1 MSTLTCS
8 ICRSF
13 CTAAACS
20 SGEIG
25 GTDHAVNHGLEGI
38 RRQSVQIQE
47 VLLTDIP
54 QESGD
59 LGVIHHARQRDALSG
74 GEDQRVEPHGH
85 HRLHP
90 GKRAD
95 DGPGAASII
104 QKIVGDVQPCRGQSP
119 GNRVQMLFHG
129 GEHRRQTVGL
139 VGVFRRLCE
148 QRGLVL
154 KALPF
159 RRAKHR
165 YFPWVGMP
173 ARSRTLSISSSLAAG
188 GSGPGPPSGGS
199 PVSSRPWTAIPSG
212 SPAPGG

>member
-13 CTAAACS
+13 CTA
-20 SGEIG
+20 GDR
-25 GTDHAVNHGLEGI
+25 GTDHAVDHGLEGI

-119 GNRVQMLFHG
+119 ATGSRCFSTAAN
-129 GEHRRQTVGL
+129 T
-139 VGVFRRLCE
+139 GV
-148 QRGLVL
+148 
-154 KALPF
+154 
-159 RRAKHR
+159 
-165 YFPWVGMP
+165 
-173 ARSRTLSISSSLAAG
+173 
-188 GSGPGPPSGGS
+188 
-199 PVSSRPWTAIPSG
+199 RP
-212 SPAPGG
+212 